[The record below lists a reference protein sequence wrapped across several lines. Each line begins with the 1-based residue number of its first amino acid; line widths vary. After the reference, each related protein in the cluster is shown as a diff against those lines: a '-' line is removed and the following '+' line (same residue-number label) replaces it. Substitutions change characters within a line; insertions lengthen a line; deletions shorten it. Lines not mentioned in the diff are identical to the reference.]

1 MSNKP
6 LAPSQSAFLPRESCI
21 AELLSIIH
29 KLQVAFDKNSTVD
42 VRDDFFNISK
52 AFDKTWHD
60 GLTFKLKSFG
70 VEEALLSLLKNYLEN
85 CEVIIV
91 LNGQTSGREKLILAI
106 HKDWY

>member
-29 KLQVAFDKNSTVD
+29 ELQAAFDNNSTAN
-42 VRDDFFNISK
+42 VRVDFFNISE

-60 GLTFKLKSFG
+60 GLTFKLKLFRA
-70 VEEALLSLLKNYLEN
+70 EEALLSLLKNHLEN
-85 CEVIIV
+85 CEVRIV
-91 LNGQTSGREKLILAI
+91 LNGQTSG
-106 HKDWY
+106 